1 MKVFAATWTHAPQG
15 AAAWRR
21 AIALYAVYAGA
32 VVALLWPSAA
42 TMAEQWVSSSSFH
55 HAPFAAPLALWLIL
69 RDRRAAS
76 APRPAPAALA
86 AVAFIAS
93 AWLAGR
99 ALGANIIEHAALVG
113 LLVAGVVLIF
123 GARNARRW
131 CFALAALFFLVPF
144 GVSLAPV
151 LQYIAATASAAL
163 LSVAGFAPVR
173 DGLVIA
179 TSGGAF
185 EVAPSCSG
193 LNFLLVSLMT
203 SLAFAHAALDG
214 WRRRLLFIALA
225 AAMAVAA
232 NVLRVTLVI
241 AAATLA
247 GPGSPLAA
255 DHIAFGWVLYAA
267 LLAVLIAAGRRLA
280 RDARQ
285 ARA

>member
-1 MKVFAATWTHAPQG
+1 MKLFAATVTHAPHG
-15 AAAWRR
+15 AAPWRR

-42 TMAEQWVSSSSFH
+42 SMAEQWISSSSFH
-55 HAPFAAPLALWLIL
+55 HAPFAAPLALWLVL

-76 APRPAPAALA
+76 RPRPAPAAL
-86 AVAFIAS
+86 VAIALL
-93 AWLAGR
+93 AGVWLAGR
-99 ALGANIIEHAALVG
+99 ALGANLIEHVALVG
-113 LLVAGVVLIF
+113 LLVAGAVLIF
-123 GARNARRW
+123 GVDNARRW
-131 CFALAALFFLVPF
+131 GLALAALFFLAPF
-144 GVSLAPV
+144 GVSLAPA
-151 LQYIAATASAAL
+151 LQHIAAGAGAAL
-163 LSVAGFAPVR
+163 LSLAGFAPLR

-203 SLAFAHAALDG
+203 SLAFAHAAFHD
-214 WRRRLLFIALA
+214 WRRRLAFIALA

-232 NVLRVTLVI
+232 NILRVTLVI

-255 DHIAFGWVLYAA
+255 DHIAFGWVLYA
-267 LLAVLIAAGRRLA
+267 LLLVLLVAAGRRLA
-280 RDARQ
+280 RDARP
-285 ARA
+285 ARD